1 MLKNTYAKLKN
12 GEDVTVAYIG
22 GSITEGAG
30 STDKKTRGWRSLTT
44 AWLKETYPSSDI
56 TEINATIGGTGSD
69 LAVFRL
75 DRDVLKYSPDLLFIE
90 FAVNDTGVSGCEE
103 YEEAMI
109 RRVLKTSP
117 LTDVVLVLTCTKSI
131 FERSLK
137 GEYSDSRIS
146 YEVLSEHYDLPLLDI
161 GEEINSRVR
170 AGEGDYMTYTKDSVH
185 PNDLGHRILAS
196 AATRF
201 LSRELD
207 LPLPVRR
214 EKFETARVV
223 PAADISDTDLSLVDE
238 PFAGENGLCGHGFLY
253 SDGTA
258 GQSIKLEF
266 TGMTVGIVYLTAKD
280 SGDIRWRIDGGE
292 YKNLRLWDEYALRF
306 DRVNYAILAKDLSG
320 GRHTV
325 EIVVTGES
333 DERSKGKT
341 VRIAAFL
348 VA

>member
-161 GEEINSRVR
+161 GEDPY
-170 AGEGDYMTYTKDSVH
+170 AGEEVSPCSFPGANAWRCRS
-185 PNDLGHRILAS
+185 P
-196 AATRF
+196 AARPSPTG
-201 LSRELD
+201 
-207 LPLPVRR
+207 PAIPG
-214 EKFETARVV
+214 TADTSV
-223 PAADISDTDLSLVDE
+223 PAPRARD
-238 PFAGENGLCGHGFLY
+238 
-253 SDGTA
+253 
-258 GQSIKLEF
+258 
-266 TGMTVGIVYLTAKD
+266 
-280 SGDIRWRIDGGE
+280 
-292 YKNLRLWDEYALRF
+292 
-306 DRVNYAILAKDLSG
+306 DRPA
-320 GRHTV
+320 
-325 EIVVTGES
+325 
-333 DERSKGKT
+333 
-341 VRIAAFL
+341 
-348 VA
+348 